1 MTILESSAAAAD
13 RPEKAPRAAIGSSLP
28 RKEDDRLLRGDGRFT
43 DDVEPARVL
52 HMAIGR
58 CPYPHARV
66 VRVDA
71 SRAWELEGVEHVLV
85 GADVRKLTEP
95 LTVLRPVPGAPS
107 LPYYA
112 LAQDVATHE
121 GQPVVSVVAG
131 SRHVAEDALELI
143 EIDYEPLPHVSDVL
157 AALEPDAPVLHPSV
171 LDGNLLAANSDGSGD
186 PEARMREAHT
196 VVEGR
201 FRINRVTALPMETRA
216 VVAEWRPGARELTV
230 HLSTQ
235 VPHLIRKQLA
245 EQLRLRES
253 DIRAVASD
261 VGGGFGLKLGVFPED
276 VLACL
281 HAMALRRPVKWVEDR
296 AEHFRAST
304 HARESV
310 HDYRIAADADGRI
323 LAMTNV
329 YATDIGGWNSPFGS
343 AQLSSVVF
351 NGPYKVEDG
360 YTERRVTLTNKTPIG
375 AYRGYGQP
383 EVNFAYERLM
393 DILARRLHLDP
404 VELRAKNMI
413 RQQDLPWKNPTGAV
427 YDSGDYE
434 RTLRMAAEAIGWE
447 QHRAAPRVPRAD
459 GRILGVGFSSF
470 VERTGYASARF
481 LAKRGSQ
488 FGAHESVTLRA
499 NRSGGLDLYTGVSS
513 MGQSSETAF
522 AQVVSEVFG
531 ADYDAVKVHAGD
543 THASPLNTGGFASRT
558 MIAAAGALKAAAE
571 ELAGKTLR
579 LAAWRL
585 EAEVDDLEIAGA
597 VVRRRDDAGVQ
608 VTLAEVFTGAITG
621 QGIPP
626 GEDPGLEATSHFEPT
641 DAAYSYG
648 TAAALVSV
656 DPATGE
662 FTVERFVMVHDA
674 GTVVNPKIVEGQV
687 RGALAQGF
695 GAALAE
701 ELRYDAE
708 TGQLVNGSMM
718 DYFVPTAA
726 DLPRMELLHTEVPS
740 PVTTFGVRGVGE
752 AGTIPPGAAIA
763 NAVCDALA
771 DYGVELDT
779 LPITAESIW
788 RQLSHRAAS
797 QSTDDHLAP
806 TPGDLPDGGA
816 GY

>member
-1 MTILESSAAAAD
+1 VTTLERPLPAD
-13 RPEKAPRAAIGSSLP
+13 DATATPRGVIGTSVM

-43 DDVEPARVL
+43 DDVEPAYLL
-52 HMAIGR
+52 HMAVGR

-71 SRAWELEGVEHVLV
+71 SRAWALDGVKHVLV
-85 GADVRKLTEP
+85 GADVRAATEP
-95 LTVLRPVPGAPS
+95 LTVLRPVPGAPA

-121 GQPVVSVVAG
+121 GQPVVSVAAT

-143 EIDYEPLPHVSDVL
+143 DVEYEPLPHVVDVL

-171 LDGNLLAANSDGSGD
+171 LDSNLLAANSDGSGD
-186 PEARMREAHT
+186 PEARMREADV

-230 HLSTQ
+230 HVSTQ

-245 EQLRLRES
+245 ETLRLTES
-253 DIRAVASD
+253 DVRAVASD

-276 VLACL
+276 VLASL

-310 HDYRIAADADGRI
+310 HDYRIAADASGRI
-323 LAMTNV
+323 LAMTDV

-343 AQLSSVVF
+343 AQLSSVVL
-351 NGPYKVEDG
+351 NGPYRVEDG
-360 YTERRVTLTNKTPIG
+360 YAERRVTLTNKTPVG

-393 DILARRLHLDP
+393 DTLARRLDRDP
-404 VELRAKNMI
+404 VELRAQNMVK
-413 RQQDLPWKNPTGAV
+413 QQDLPWKNPTGAV

-434 RTLRMAAEAIGWE
+434 RCLRMAAEAIGWSA
-447 QHRAAPRVPRAD
+447 HRAAGRVPRAD
-459 GRILGVGFSSF
+459 GRLAGIGFSSF

-481 LAKRGSQ
+481 LARRGSQ

-499 NRSGGLDLYTGVSS
+499 NRSGGIDLYTGVST
-513 MGQSSETAF
+513 MGQSAETAF
-522 AQVVSEVFG
+522 AQVVSDVFG
-531 ADYDAVKVHAGD
+531 IDYAAVKVHAGD
-543 THASPLNTGGFASRT
+543 TGASPLNTGAFASRT
-558 MIAAAGALKAAAE
+558 MIAAAGALKEAAE
-571 ELAGKTLR
+571 ELAAKTLR
-579 LAAWRL
+579 LAAARL
-585 EAEVDDLEIAGA
+585 GADAAVLEIAGP
-597 VVRRRDDAGVQ
+597 VVRHRDDEGVQ
-608 VTLAEVFTGAITG
+608 VPLAEVFTTAITG

-626 GEDPGLEATSHFEPT
+626 GEDPGLEATSHFEPS
-641 DAAYSYG
+641 DAAYSFG

-656 DPATGE
+656 DPLTGE
-662 FTVERFVMVHDA
+662 FDVERFVLVHDA
-674 GTVVNPKIVEGQV
+674 GTVVNPTVVEGQV

-695 GAALAE
+695 GAALTE
-701 ELRYDAE
+701 ELRYDGD
-708 TGQLVNGSMM
+708 TGQLVNGSML

-726 DLPRMELLHTEVPS
+726 DLPPLELLHTEVAS
-740 PVTTFGVRGVGE
+740 PVTPFGIRGVGE
-752 AGTIPPGAAIA
+752 VGTIPPGAAVA
-763 NAVCDALA
+763 NAICDALA
-771 DYGVELDT
+771 DFGVELSS
-779 LPITAESIW
+779 LPITPEAVW
-788 RQLSHRAAS
+788 RALADRAAS
-797 QSTDDHLAP
+797 EDPDDHLTP
-806 TPGDLPDGGA
+806 TPGDLPDGGV